1 MYDKIFTLL
10 AFWLGVLLVSVEF
23 NRKGERKIFLR
34 NFNNIVEKQRTETKL
49 MSQKCPER
57 SD

>member
-10 AFWLGVLLVSVEF
+10 AFWLGVLLVSIEF
-23 NRKGERKIFLR
+23 NRKGERKSFLR
-34 NFNNIVEKQRTETKL
+34 NFNNVVEKQRTETKL
-49 MSQKCPER
+49 MSQKCPKS

>member
-1 MYDKIFTLL
+1 VYDKIFTLL